1 MRTKN
6 KLCFVLSSLMAGGIE
21 TYLLRFL
28 RLYNHYFSVA
38 VIVKKDEKGDL
49 YDEYV
54 KIGVKI
60 ISMKIGYFNANAW
73 LRLYKFFK
81 YERFNTIC
89 DMGANF
95 AGIPLTIARAA
106 GIKKRVAFYRQS
118 SHHFTLTRLNVIY
131 ANFVNWLVYK
141 NATAILANS
150 HHALNFYFGKQ
161 IDNRC
166 KVIKNGVN
174 KELFEINES
183 KDVLRK
189 YFGLPADKII
199 IGHTGRV
206 TPAKNHQTII
216 EVARRVCANN
226 KNAVFVLAGNG
237 TQDLPEQNGLITLGY
252 CSEIPNLLKTFDIF
266 YFPSVTEGQ
275 PNSLIEAMI
284 SGLPFVASGIAPIKE
299 CVPENNFSQLVPATD
314 IEAGV
319 QKIEDIINSID
330 KNKFCCKKW
339 AIEEYDADRNFNR
352 FYNEL
357 L

>member
-1 MRTKN
+1 MKRHKI
-6 KLCFVLSSLMAGGIE
+6 CFLLYGLNAGGIE

-28 RLYNHYFSVA
+28 KFYGNAISA
-38 VIVKKDEKGDL
+38 TVIVKNGEKGVL
-49 YDEYV
+49 YDEYIKTGA
-54 KIGVKI
+54 KIVL
-60 ISMKIGYFNANAW
+60 MRMNYFNMNAW
-73 LRLYKFFK
+73 LMLFKFFTHEK
-81 YERFNTIC
+81 PDAAC

-95 AGIPLTIARAA
+95 AGIPLTIARKA

-118 SHHFTLTRLNVIY
+118 SHLFPLTWLNVVY

-141 NATAILANS
+141 NATVILANS
-150 HHALNFYFGKQ
+150 HHALNFYFGKK
-161 IDNRC
+161 IDSRC

-174 KELFEINES
+174 KNLFDIKDS
-183 KDVLRK
+183 KNVLRK

-199 IGHTGRV
+199 VGHTGRV

-252 CSEIPNLLKTFDIF
+252 CSEIPKLLKTFDIF

-275 PNSLIEAMI
+275 PNSLLEAMI
-284 SGLPFVASGIAPIKE
+284 SGLPFVASGIAPIME
-299 CVPENNFSQLVPATD
+299 CVPENNFSQLVAATD

-319 QKIEDIINSID
+319 QKIEEIIHSID
-330 KNKFCCKKW
+330 KNKYCCKMW
-339 AIEEYDADRNFNR
+339 AMEEYDADRNFNR
-352 FYNEL
+352 FYTEL
-357 L
+357 I